1 MQQTVGQAGA
11 PPPADAPPPRR
22 PWYRRGLSWLG
33 WLLTVLT
40 VLAVLIVAV
49 ILWRLI
55 FGPKKPTP
63 PTPPTPVGVAKV
75 TSGDMA
81 VELRGIGT
89 VTPEATITVQSQISG
104 YLFKVAFKEG
114 QIVRKGQL
122 LDLIDPRPYENAL
135 AEAQGTLVHDTG
147 LWEQGKANLERF
159 RVLGRQDSIAQQTL
173 ADQEFLVRQL
183 EGTVMTDRAAVKNAK
198 LNIAYCHVSA
208 PVTGRVGLRLV
219 DAGNYIQTGAATAL
233 VVIAQLQPITVIFVL
248 PEDNVPA
255 VSEQLATGARLRVS
269 AWDRESSHEIA
280 RGTLLTI
287 DNTIDTTTGAVKL
300 RASFPNENLA
310 LFPNEF
316 VNARL
321 TLQTL
326 RGVTIVSSRAV
337 QHGAPGTFVYLL
349 RPNGVAHVQV
359 IRTGVS
365 QGDQMQ
371 VLSGLAPGDT
381 VVVDGVDRLREGARV
396 RVVPASQIGAAPTN
410 AGPGAPPGQQ
420 PQNVRRGGS
429 GAPPSQGPQYA
440 RPTGRGGGER
450 SMAPG

>member
-1 MQQTVGQAGA
+1 MQSTAGQTEA

-22 PWYRRGLSWLG
+22 PWYRRGVAWLR
-33 WLLTVLT
+33 WLLIA
-40 VLAVLIVAV
+40 LAVLIVAV

-55 FGPKKPTP
+55 TGRKKPTP
-63 PTPPTPVGVAKV
+63 PTPPTPVGVARV
-75 TSGDMA
+75 TRGDMA

-89 VTPEATITVQSQISG
+89 VTPASTVTVQSQISG

-114 QIVRKGQL
+114 QIVRRGQL

-135 AEAQGTLVHDTG
+135 NQAQGTLVHDTG
-147 LWEQGKANLERF
+147 LLEQAKVDLQRF
-159 RVLGRQDSIAQQTL
+159 QVLGRQDSIAQMQL

-183 EGTVMTDRAAVKNAK
+183 EGTVMSDRAAVRNAK
-198 LNIAYCHVSA
+198 LNIAYCHIDA
-208 PVTGRVGLRLV
+208 PVAGRVGLRLV
-219 DAGNYIQTGAATAL
+219 DAGNFIEVGAGTAL

-248 PEDNVPA
+248 PEGDVPA
-255 VSEQLATGARLRVS
+255 VSQQLTTGAQLAVS
-269 AWDRESSHEIA
+269 AWDTDNSHELA

-300 RASFPNENLA
+300 RASFPNENFV
-310 LFPNEF
+310 LFPNQF

-326 RGVTIVSSRAV
+326 RGVSIVSNRAV

-349 RPNGVAHVQV
+349 RPNGAVHVQV

-365 QGDQMQ
+365 QGDQVQ

-381 VVVDGVDRLREGARV
+381 VVVDGVDRLREGMRV
-396 RVVPASQIGAAPTN
+396 RVVPGSRIVPAQTN

-420 PQNVRRGGS
+420 PQNARRNAP
-429 GAPPSQGPQYA
+429 GAPPNQGPQFA
-440 RPTGRGGGER
+440 RPAGRGGGR
-450 SMAPG
+450 SAPG